1 MAFQRFR
8 LAKTA
13 DEERCLLAEAIA
25 KSTAYNTKWALK
37 KNR

>member
-8 LAKTA
+8 AAKTA

-25 KSTAYNTKWALK
+25 KRPLEIKHIVK
-37 KNR
+37 I